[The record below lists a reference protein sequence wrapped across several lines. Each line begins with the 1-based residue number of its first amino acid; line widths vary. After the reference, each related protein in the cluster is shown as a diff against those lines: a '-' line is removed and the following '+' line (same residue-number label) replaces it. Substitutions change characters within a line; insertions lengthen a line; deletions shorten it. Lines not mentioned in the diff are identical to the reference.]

1 MTKVGRGEPFGW
13 NRVKKRCKKEKRI
26 LGLQLC
32 HSELKRLNERLHIHT
47 DDYSSK
53 ARPLPI
59 KTGATLWVPCYQSI
73 CCLTLSTTLPFYT
86 IYPANIY
93 LFKVNNKYV
102 KSRKTIY
109 QDFDYT
115 DAVLLFQWVFYGFS
129 VSFEL

>member
-1 MTKVGRGEPFGW
+1 MTKVGRGGPFGW
-13 NRVKKRCKKEKRI
+13 NRVKKKCKEENWI

-32 HSELKRLNERLHIHT
+32 HSELKRLNERLHIHAA
-47 DDYSSK
+47 DYSSK

-59 KTGATLWVPCYQSI
+59 KTGAKLCVPCYQLIS
-73 CCLTLSTTLPFYT
+73 CLTLSTTLPFYT

-102 KSRKTIY
+102 TSHKTIH

-115 DAVLLFQWVFYGFS
+115 DAVLLFQ
-129 VSFEL
+129 